1 MPTALV
7 FLAEGA
13 EEMETVIT
21 VDVLRRAGI
30 DVTLAGL
37 SGEGPVKC
45 SRAVKVIPDAGLE
58 QALKKDPYDALIL
71 PGGAG
76 GAKKLAECG
85 MVGVALKEQEK
96 DGRLV
101 AAVCAAPIALVA
113 HGIGAAKKVTSHP
126 SVAEKMKMEG
136 YSYSTDRVVVDGNLI
151 TSQGPGTC
159 FEFALKIVE
168 HLLSKDKAHSLVEPM
183 LIKM

>member
-45 SRAVKVIPDAGLE
+45 SRNVKVVPDTGLE
-58 QALKKDPYDALIL
+58 KALKKGPYDAYVL

-76 GAKKLAECG
+76 GAKKLAECR
-85 MVGVALKEQEK
+85 MVGDALKEQEK
-96 DGRLV
+96 HGRLV
-101 AAVCAAPIALVA
+101 AAVCAAPTALVA
-113 HGIGAAKKVTSHP
+113 HGIGKGKKVTSYP
-126 SVAEKMKMEG
+126 SVAEKMKG
-136 YSYSTDRVVVDGNLI
+136 YTYSTDRVVVDGNLI

-168 HLLSKDKAHSLVEPM
+168 HLVSKDKAHSLVEPM